1 MAHDSSEH
9 LQFDSRLANRKDWTD
24 RKEWDRNLASLPDLS
39 NKVEF
44 LDDDSSEEESVEEG
58 AEDVVAT
65 FETTETVET
74 VQSTETVET
83 VTESPLPPLGEP
95 THEL

>member
-39 NKVEF
+39 DKVE
-44 LDDDSSEEESVEEG
+44 LLDDSSEEESVEEN

-95 THEL
+95 PHEL